1 MYTKQVPSILW
12 HAFCTFIQHVQG
24 KYKIER
30 LIGKMLERGASFLTF
45 SGNMKNGGNM
55 EKWIQPWTKIS
66 CGCSSEMQHERKG
79 TNMRIII
86 WEMNIYEFS

>member
-1 MYTKQVPSILW
+1 MTSVW

-24 KYKIER
+24 RYNIVRKVYKVER
-30 LIGKMLERGASFLTF
+30 LIDKMLERGASFLSF

-55 EKWIQPWTKIS
+55 KKWIQPWTNIS
-66 CGCSSEMQHERKG
+66 CGCSSKMQHERKG

-86 WEMNIYEFS
+86 WEMNI